1 MKTWL
6 MGVAGAA
13 NELVTD
19 SIQYRGMQSRYLA
32 PFRLPAEDCSELVTY
47 ESPLEETR
55 SLAKALYATIG
66 VACALARMERSL
78 DLTGLDTQVGF
89 LCAKALDLNPE
100 DGRELHQ
107 ELIAMRLGLASLAE
121 LMRLIPPA

>member
-1 MKTWL
+1 
-6 MGVAGAA
+6 
-13 NELVTD
+13 
-19 SIQYRGMQSRYLA
+19 MQSGYLA
-32 PFRLPAEDCSELVTY
+32 PFRFPTGDCSELVTY

-66 VACALARMERSL
+66 VACALARMGRRL

-121 LMRLIPPA
+121 LMRLIPPP

>member
-1 MKTWL
+1 
-6 MGVAGAA
+6 MGPAGSA

-32 PFRLPAEDCSELVTY
+32 PFRLPAGDWSEVATY

-66 VACALARMERSL
+66 VACALARMGRSL

-89 LCAKALDLNPE
+89 LCAKALDLIPE

-107 ELIAMRLGLASLAE
+107 ELIAVRLGLASLAE
-121 LMRLIPPA
+121 LMRLTPPP